1 MLNLWT
7 EFQMRFSDWRIG
19 LLEHIQL
26 SLMALL
32 LAIVSALVLG
42 IILAEQKRLKEWVL
56 QFVGVVQTIP
66 SLALLGLFIPLLG
79 IGKLPAIT
87 ALVIYAVFPIL
98 QNTIVGLTSIDPAL
112 EEAAQAFGMN
122 RWERLCK
129 FELPLAM
136 PTIMSG
142 VRTSAVLVIG
152 TATLGALIGA
162 GGLGTFI
169 LLGIDRNNPSL
180 ILIGAISAALLAIL
194 VNSGIKYLEGQSIKR
209 LILAL
214 LAAFIGLGMSF
225 VSWQPMASSD
235 KQITIAGKLG
245 VEPDILIHLYKEM
258 IETNSML
265 KVQLEPNFGKTSFL
279 YEALKNKQIDIY
291 PEFTGTIL
299 ANLLTTLVGESDP
312 AKAYEAAKTAIAQQD
327 QLSYLQPM
335 AYQNTYTLAVKRAV
349 AEKYRLSKISDLAR
363 VSDQITAGFTLEF
376 ADREDGYK
384 GLQQR
389 YGLNL
394 SVKTLEPTLRY
405 QALVQDNVQVID
417 AYSTDS
423 ELIEY
428 DLVTLEDD
436 LHVFPPYQ
444 AAPLMRHD
452 FLAQYPEIEPILNQ
466 LAGKISSEE
475 MSRMNYQVKVEGKS
489 AAEVAHQYLISQNLV
504 TP

>member
-1 MLNLWT
+1 
-7 EFQMRFSDWRIG
+7 MRFGDWRTG
-19 LLEHIQL
+19 LVEHIQL

-32 LAIVSALVLG
+32 IAIVIALTVG
-42 IILAEQKRLKEWVL
+42 IALAEHKKTKEATL
-56 QFVGVVQTIP
+56 QLVGVVQTIP

-79 IGKLPAIT
+79 IGRLPAIT
-87 ALVIYAVFPIL
+87 ALVIYAIFPIL
-98 QNTIVGLTSIDPAL
+98 QNTLVGLESIDPAL
-112 EEAAQAFGMN
+112 EEAASAFGMN
-122 RWERLCK
+122 RIERLCK

-180 ILIGAISAALLAIL
+180 ILIGAISAAILAIL
-194 VNSGIKYLEGQSIKR
+194 VNSGIKYLEKQSMKK
-209 LILAL
+209 LVFSLM
-214 LAAFIGLGMSF
+214 AAFVALGASF
-225 VSWQPMASSD
+225 VSWQPMANAH

-258 IETNSML
+258 IEKNSML
-265 KVQLEPNFGKTSFL
+265 EVQLEPNFGKTSFL
-279 YEALKNKQIDIY
+279 YEALKNEQIDIY

-299 ANLLTTLVGESDP
+299 ANILAEKQTAVRNPEQ
-312 AKAYEAAKTAIAQQD
+312 AYELAKKEIAKQD
-327 QLSYLQPM
+327 QLVYLQPM
-335 AYQNTYTLAVKRAV
+335 AYQNTYTLAVKKEV
-349 AEKYRLSKISDLAR
+349 AARYHLKKISDLAR
-363 VSDQITAGFTLEF
+363 VHQQITAGFTLEF

-384 GLQQR
+384 GLQQT

-394 SVKTLEPTLRY
+394 QVKTLEPTLRY
-405 QALVQDNVQVID
+405 QALVQDNVQLID

-436 LHVFPPYQ
+436 LQVFPPYQ
-444 AAPLMRHD
+444 AAPLMRAD
-452 FLAQYPEIEPILNQ
+452 FLAKYPELEAILNQ
-466 LAGKISSEE
+466 LAGKISSTE

-489 AAEVAHQYLISQNLV
+489 AEEVAHQYLVSQNLV
-504 TP
+504 QP